1 MEMTNNIYNIDVENQ
16 FDLLLEVLNNS
27 AMEASSTVEGPLD
40 LSVKKEDSFTPSHSP
55 VSSFFSGVSSPV
67 SVCSSNSNDS
77 ILDFDESFLPSP
89 VSGGFNNF
97 SGWFQP
103 EQTAMPV
110 QTVVTSTV
118 KVGRKG
124 VCTNCGTSNTSTWRK
139 DGEGRPLCNACGLYF
154 RIHKIH
160 RPAEWARSGAI
171 MRRQRKQ
178 TGRRH
183 QRT

>member
-67 SVCSSNSNDS
+67 SSCSSNSNDS
-77 ILDFDESFLPSP
+77 IMDFDESFLPSP
-89 VSGGFNNF
+89 VSGGQSNF

-103 EQTAMPV
+103 MP
-110 QTVVTSTV
+110 TEIPSPPSPPAPL
-118 KVGRKG
+118 KVLRKG
-124 VCTNCGTSNTSTWRK
+124 VCTNCQTSTTSTWRK
-139 DGEGRPLCNACGLYF
+139 DGEGRPLCNACGLYW
-154 RIHKIH
+154 RIHKVA
-160 RPAEWARSGAI
+160 RPAEWARTGAI
-171 MRRQRKQ
+171 MRRQRKPKAQ
-178 TGRRH
+178 HRR
-183 QRT
+183 

>member
-1 MEMTNNIYNIDVENQ
+1 MTNNIYNIDVENQ

-27 AMEASSTVEGPLD
+27 AMEATNTVERPLD
-40 LSVKKEDSFTPSHSP
+40 LSVTKRDDSFSPSPSQVSP
-55 VSSFFSGVSSPV
+55 FFSGVSSPV

-77 ILDFDESFLPSP
+77 IMDFDESFLPSP
-89 VSGGFNNF
+89 VSGGHSNF

-103 EQTAMPV
+103 QQTTTPV
-110 QTVVTSTV
+110 QRTV
-118 KVGRKG
+118 KVVRKG
-124 VCTNCGTSNTSTWRK
+124 VCTNCQTSSTSTWRK

-160 RPAEWARSGAI
+160 RPAEWARTGAI

-178 TGRRH
+178 PARRQ
-183 QRT
+183 QRS

>member
-27 AMEASSTVEGPLD
+27 AMGASSTAEGPLD
-40 LSVKKEDSFTPSHSP
+40 LSVKREESFSSCPSYSP
-55 VSSFFSGVSSPV
+55 VSSFFSGVSSPA

-77 ILDFDESFLPSP
+77 IMDFDESFLPSP
-89 VSGGFNNF
+89 VSGGYTDF

-103 EQTAMPV
+103 QPTPSPAP
-110 QTVVTSTV
+110 V
-118 KVGRKG
+118 KVLRKG
-124 VCTNCGTSNTSTWRK
+124 VCTNCQTSNTSTWRK

-160 RPAEWARSGAI
+160 RPAEWARTGAI

-178 TGRRH
+178 RK